1 MSSSYAMVV
10 KVLTMLRHRRNE
22 SSLATAALSREKSK
36 EDDEPGLGHSSIRN
50 GPGTQSIATSGSNET
65 TRFASG
71 LSIDQSI
78 KAFKTFELLRSG
90 GPDKVKQALQEND
103 SLKGTTVL
111 HLAVQCASPAV
122 IDQVL
127 RSAIDVD
134 AQDKDGNG
142 ALHLAAILG
151 RAELVQLLLDHK
163 ADTSMLNYQGQTALD
178 VARTPEIFQLLQLDR
193 AMVTEKQIAKIHSLI
208 RQGDYD
214 GFEALLENSQITK
227 IIDVNAMELASE
239 LSTVESGGTLLHEAA
254 RKKDVKLVQ
263 LLLLNG
269 ADPFRRDKK
278 GRLPKDVTK
287 DDRTRAILK
296 KSPATTAAQRGVQE
310 KSILGTNP
318 ASEKPMGRD
327 SREIKGYLK
336 KWTNYTTGYKLRWF
350 VLEDGVLSYYKHQD
364 DAGSTCR
371 GAMNMKIAK
380 LSMDTQDKTKFE
392 IIGGSSVKYF
402 LKANHEVESKRWF
415 WALNNAIQWAKDEA
429 RQGKQKASNEANAQ
443 RQAISEQRAREF
455 ALAEG
460 RKLPTDMRLTNQ
472 GSTLTSA
479 NMTPGATP
487 KSSIHQLASTA
498 GSVTGDD
505 LSAVD
510 SHEPSLAIGEFDA
523 AQANGHDDEY
533 GEDTSSHELRPE
545 SKDAFA
551 ITAQSANLQLEILQ
565 HVSEALETQ
574 IANTPDTPIS
584 DANIQQAVSTY
595 LSAAQSLRAMVGNLQ
610 RITQD
615 RDAYWQ
621 YKLDREVDMRKM
633 WEESMA
639 RVVQDQ
645 EELEGKIG
653 ESEEKRKRTKRAL
666 REVLEV
672 VPAESLPAI
681 DQAESEAVSLQRR
694 MSYAVNRRDTVATI
708 KDLSDSDS
716 DLDEE
721 EFFDAVGAG
730 QVPVEQMPIADDT
743 ETSKAEPSKEI
754 EKHLLD
760 DSFIGYEDPVRQK
773 LKLDADDR
781 PTISLWVSSLLYY
794 YSVLTSPGHSQIYDW
809 QGHD

>member
-1 MSSSYAMVV
+1 
-10 KVLTMLRHRRNE
+10 MLRHRRSQ
-22 SSLATAALSREKSK
+22 SSLVTAALSREKTK
-36 EDDEPGLGHSSIRN
+36 EDGEAELGVSSVRS
-50 GPGTQSIATSGSNET
+50 GPEIDNAAMSGPSEM
-65 TRFASG
+65 TRFAPG

-90 GPDKVKQALQEND
+90 DPDKIKQALQENG

-122 IDQVL
+122 IDQIL

-134 AQDKDGNG
+134 AQDKDGNS

-151 RAELVQLLLDHK
+151 RAALVKLLLDHQV
-163 ADTSMLNYQGQTALD
+163 DTSMLNYKGQTALD

-193 AMVTEKQIAKIHSLI
+193 AMVTEKQIAKVHGLVK
-208 RQGDYD
+208 QGDYD
-214 GFEALLENSQITK
+214 GLEALLESSQINN

-254 RKKDVKLVQ
+254 RKKDIKLVQ

-287 DDRTRAILK
+287 DDKTRAILK

-310 KSILGTNP
+310 KAILGTNP

-336 KWTNYTTGYKLRWF
+336 KWTNYTSGYKLRWF

-392 IIGGSSVKYF
+392 IIGGSSVKYH
-402 LKANHEVESKRWF
+402 LKANHEVETKRWF

-429 RQGKQKASNEANAQ
+429 RQGDQKASNKANAQ
-443 RQAISEQRAREF
+443 RQAISEQRAREVT
-455 ALAEG
+455 LAEG
-460 RKLPTDMRLTNQ
+460 RKVPTDIRLTNQ
-472 GSTLTSA
+472 GLVPTSA
-479 NMTPGATP
+479 NMTSSMTS
-487 KSSIHQLASTA
+487 KSSVHQMTPAA

-505 LSAVD
+505 ISAVG
-510 SHEPSLAIGEFDA
+510 SYEPSLAIGELNATQPD
-523 AQANGHDDEY
+523 GHDDEY
-533 GEDTSSHELRPE
+533 GEDASSHELRPE

-565 HVSEALETQ
+565 HVSQALETR
-574 IANTPDTPIS
+574 IAHTPDTPIS
-584 DANIQQAVSTY
+584 DADIQQAVSTY
-595 LSAAQSLRAMVGNLQ
+595 LSAAQSLRAMVANLQ

-621 YKLDREVDMRKM
+621 NKLDREVEMRRM

-672 VPAESLPAI
+672 VPTESLPAI
-681 DQAESEAVSLQRR
+681 DQAESEAISPQRR
-694 MSYAVNRRDTVATI
+694 VSYAVNRRDTIATI

-730 QVPVEQMPIADDT
+730 QVPVEQMPVLPAAVDA
-743 ETSKAEPSKEI
+743 ETPREEPSREV
-754 EKHLLD
+754 EKHPLEA
-760 DSFIGYEDPVRQK
+760 SFIGYEDPVRQK

-781 PTISLWVSSLLYY
+781 PKISLWVSLLLYY
-794 YSVLTSPGHSQIYDW
+794 RGVLTIIRAFSNL
-809 QGHD
+809 